1 MLRLGPQRSED
12 HAPSAVLHGLK
23 PLSPRPTAL
32 PPMRHESYLMAL
44 QQVAILGMLLSEP
57 AVGEHLVFPGPPT
70 SVTTSC
76 PGRW

>member
-23 PLSPRPTAL
+23 LLSPRPTAL

-44 QQVAILGMLLSEP
+44 QQVAVLGMLLSSR
-57 AVGEHLVFPGPPT
+57 L
-70 SVTTSC
+70 SVSTLFSLAL
-76 PGRW
+76 RRL